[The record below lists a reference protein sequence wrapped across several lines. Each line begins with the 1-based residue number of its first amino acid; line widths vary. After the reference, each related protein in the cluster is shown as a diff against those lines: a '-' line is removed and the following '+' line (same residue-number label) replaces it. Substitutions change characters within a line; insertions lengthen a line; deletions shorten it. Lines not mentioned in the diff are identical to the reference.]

1 MVAIDPK
8 TPAVVWEK
16 LLPDVGRRARYSG
29 VMTTPELVFVGAG
42 ESLFALAPDTGDVVW
57 SVRLGGAIGSPP
69 TSYAVGGEQYLTV
82 AAGKNVYAFSV
93 PADKDENE
101 RAMINR

>member
-16 LLPDVGRRARYSG
+16 RLPDVGRRARSSG

-57 SVRLGGAIGSPP
+57 SVRLGGTVGSPP
-69 TSYAVGGEQYLTV
+69 TSYAVGGEQYLTI
-82 AAGKNVYAFSV
+82 AAGNNVYAFSV
-93 PADKDENE
+93 PAESD
-101 RAMINR
+101 